1 MMMDPLAPWRLSL
14 QAAQIGVEAHSIIA
28 MRLAGMAGFWATPPE
43 ELTRMVSEKAIAA
56 IEVAE
61 ATTRAAIAGESADR
75 VMEAG
80 LRQIGRHTARNMRRL
95 SKMGPAM
102 GPVFW

>member
-1 MMMDPLAPWRLSL
+1 MIFDPMASWRLTL
-14 QAAQIGVEAHSIIA
+14 QATQIGVEAQSVIA
-28 MRLAGMAGFWATPPE
+28 MRLAGMAGLWATPPE

-56 IEVAE
+56 MEVAE
-61 ATTRAAIAGESADR
+61 VTTRAAIAGHSAER

-80 LRQIGRHTARNMRRL
+80 LREIGRHTSRNVRRL

-102 GPVFW
+102 GAVFW